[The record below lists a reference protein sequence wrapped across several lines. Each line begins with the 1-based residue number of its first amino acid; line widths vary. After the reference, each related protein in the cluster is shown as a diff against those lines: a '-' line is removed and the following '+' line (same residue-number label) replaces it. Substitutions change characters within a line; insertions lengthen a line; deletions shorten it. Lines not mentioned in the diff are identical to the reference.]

1 MIVLDL
7 DLDYFMER
15 VASFIGESVT
25 DRLSDEY
32 YGSFVWKEDKVRN
45 FIENNLGLSKN
56 NKIKGCIVKGHNEAL
71 FFWKKLID
79 QKKLEVPFSV
89 VHVDSHADLG
99 LGYSSLDYIK
109 NRLLKYPVENRF
121 ENRFY
126 KLDEITKDIGIGDY
140 LLYAIAFRWID
151 RLTYCANPKDDKN
164 DYDWEILKE
173 FKEKFIYNK
182 PVLQTIQLAYD
193 DKMEMPYF
201 ESSDEEKEEYWSN
214 AIKEPEVPF
223 EIIPTIEGVKYNG
236 KFDFITIAQSPNYTP
251 KSADYILEVLSE
263 YIDIDI

>member
-7 DLDYFMER
+7 DLDYFMNK

-25 DRLSDEY
+25 DRLPEED
-32 YGSFVWKEDKVRN
+32 YGMCVWKEDEVRK
-45 FIENNLGLSKN
+45 FIENNLSLSKE

-79 QKKLEVPFSV
+79 QNKLVVPFSV

-99 LGYSSLDYIK
+99 LGYSSLDYLK
-109 NRLLKYPVENRF
+109 STLLKYPVENRF
-121 ENRFY
+121 Y
-126 KLDEITKDIGIGDY
+126 KLNSISKDIGIGDY
-140 LLYAIAFRWID
+140 LLYTIAFRWID

-182 PVLQTIQLAYD
+182 PVLQTIQLAYNEN
-193 DKMEMPYF
+193 METPDYY
-201 ESSDEEKEEYWSN
+201 SSDEEKKEYWSN
-214 AIKEPEVPF
+214 AIKEPEVSF
-223 EIIPTIEGVKYNG
+223 DIIPTIEDVKYNG
-236 KFDFITIAQSPNYTP
+236 KFDYITVAQSPNYTP
-251 KSADYILEVLSE
+251 ESADYILEILSE
-263 YIDIDI
+263 YIDQDI